1 MIILGLDPGLATLG
15 YGVIKK
21 EPKKKAE
28 MLDYGVISTPKD
40 ENLAVRLCMIE
51 KGLKQIIEKFK
62 PDEIAVEELFF
73 AKNVKTAISVAHAR
87 GIILL
92 TANKEC
98 GRLFEY
104 TPLQIK
110 QALTGYGR
118 AEKIQIQQ
126 MVKTLLGLK
135 GIPKPDDA
143 ADALAVAL
151 THAQTNKLGGLFSI

>member
-15 YGVIKK
+15 YGVIRK
-21 EPKKKAE
+21 EKSKRAE
-28 MLDYGVISTPKD
+28 MVDYGIVSTPKE
-40 ENLAVRLCMIE
+40 ENLAVRLCMLERGI
-51 KGLKQIIEKFK
+51 KQIIDKFK

-73 AKNVKTAISVAHAR
+73 AKNVKTGIAVAHAR
-87 GIILL
+87 GVILL

-98 GRLFEY
+98 GRIFEY

-118 AEKIQIQQ
+118 AEKNQIQQ
-126 MVKTLLGLK
+126 MVKSLLGLK
-135 GIPKPDDA
+135 AIPKPDDA

>member
-15 YGVIKK
+15 YGVIRK
-21 EPKKKAE
+21 EDRKKAE
-28 MLDYGVISTPKD
+28 MLDYGIISTPKD
-40 ENLAVRLCMIE
+40 ENLAVRLCMLE
-51 KGLKQIIEKFK
+51 KGIKQIIHKFK
-62 PDEIAVEELFF
+62 PDELAVEELFF
-73 AKNVKTAISVAHAR
+73 AKNVKTGIAVAHAR
-87 GIILL
+87 GVILL

-98 GRLFEY
+98 GRLYEY

-118 AEKIQIQQ
+118 ADKNQIQQ

-135 GIPKPDDA
+135 GVPKPDDA

-151 THAQTNKLGGLFSI
+151 THAQTNKLGSLFSI